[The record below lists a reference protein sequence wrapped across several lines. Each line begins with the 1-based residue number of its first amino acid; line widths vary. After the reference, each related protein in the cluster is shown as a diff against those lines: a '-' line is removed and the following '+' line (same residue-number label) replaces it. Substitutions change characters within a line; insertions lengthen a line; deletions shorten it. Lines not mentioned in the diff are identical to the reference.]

1 MSLYPSNAD
10 PPLTLAGRLLSL
22 NDTLRSLAS
31 RLRDSIAQAVGGAVA
46 DAIRHLV
53 RSLLG
58 EQDRRP
64 RDSDTFGERFERDD
78 HFRFGDSDE
87 LDREEPGDELWQHR
101 RHEPSLPPRQAPAP
115 EYTRRWGHAL
125 RAAVQA
131 GLLWLRRGPCRRPVL
146 TTAVVALAAGGT
158 ALVAGPA
165 VAAFLSVAAS
175 VAGLLITADSATAV
189 AELLACAGG

>member
-10 PPLTLAGRLLSL
+10 PPLGLAGRILSL
-22 NDTLRSLAS
+22 NETLRSLAS

-64 RDSDTFGERFERDD
+64 RDSDTFAERFERDD
-78 HFRFGDSDE
+78 RFGFADSDE
-87 LDREEPGDELWQHR
+87 LDRDEPGDEQWQHR
-101 RHEPSLPPRQAPAP
+101 RHEPSLPPRQATAT
-115 EYTRRWGHAL
+115 EHSRRWGQAL

-189 AELLACAGG
+189 AELLACVGG